1 MIISKLFSFENYL
14 YNFIQIK
21 KLICLIAILLVSI
34 EPVFSW
40 NYKEHAQIG
49 YEAYK
54 LACQELLN
62 DKSITGES
70 FIFLNKIICKDIEIQ
85 AKKYG
90 QSVALAGDYLSNPN
104 KFLKDIDKGLREAND
119 PFNYGRLALKNSYH
133 FHPEVILK
141 WRKYHLQALSIA
153 RSLKKKDN
161 YLNNIDI
168 FEKALYTN
176 AFADHYLYDSFASG
190 HMGFNRPSSRPTT
203 SKTHHDFWNYAGR
216 FLKDG
221 NNHIWYGM
229 GDDYLNTERNK
240 YGKEH
245 LLLTAKES
253 IINLLRTCITRQ
265 NYDREEMLFLNLPK
279 AYLDPKV
286 NKWLIDEDKK
296 NNLFQGKYL
305 DPNQDNLSDYNSSE
319 YWIQLDLF
327 SSKTHINVT
336 FECYYMSFDYLDG
349 SGTEFIFPMWGIT
362 FIIPRQKT
370 RLKLSLS
377 NSGTTKRGYDGFYDI
392 GLVIPLFYKHPSAL
406 SYDIIFGLASRI
418 GEIDNIYYSNDSY
431 YLGLCTNLEIGIFN
445 IFFSLAPAFISHRGY
460 NNSRGLGYF
469 YSFGVSAVIRSK
481 GGNLLIK

>member
-1 MIISKLFSFENYL
+1 M
-14 YNFIQIK
+14 
-21 KLICLIAILLVSI
+21 
-34 EPVFSW
+34 
-40 NYKEHAQIG
+40 
-49 YEAYK
+49 
-54 LACQELLN
+54 ACQELLN

-153 RSLKKKDN
+153 RSLKKEDN

-296 NNLFQGKYL
+296 IFVYEEGWGDDRVRDEVNCNFSLSLVAGYRLKMFGRIREPKS
-305 DPNQDNLSDYNSSE
+305 DPNEGIRDRLMAHDDVLLK
-319 YWIQLDLF
+319 IHDRLD
-327 SSKTHINVT
+327 HIET
-336 FECYYMSFDYLDG
+336 ML
-349 SGTEFIFPMWGIT
+349 
-362 FIIPRQKT
+362 
-370 RLKLSLS
+370 
-377 NSGTTKRGYDGFYDI
+377 
-392 GLVIPLFYKHPSAL
+392 
-406 SYDIIFGLASRI
+406 
-418 GEIDNIYYSNDSY
+418 NIEND
-431 YLGLCTNLEIGIFN
+431 
-445 IFFSLAPAFISHRGY
+445 
-460 NNSRGLGYF
+460 
-469 YSFGVSAVIRSK
+469 
-481 GGNLLIK
+481 